1 MNRMVFA
8 VNKAADTALIKPVA
22 TVYTRITPSFLQT
35 GLSNMVNNM
44 ADVIT
49 VVNSALQ
56 FKWEQAARNLGRV
69 VTNTTVGLA
78 GFFDLATRDGF
89 VRGKED
95 FGQTLG
101 FWGVPPGPYLVLP
114 LLGPSTVRDG
124 TGLIVDFYTYPPTWL
139 ITDVRAANIT
149 YAATYV
155 IVRADRL
162 EAQQFVSDAAVDEYS
177 FVREAFLQQRINL
190 IWDGNP
196 PKEKLEDDDAGESA
210 ASDKGAAAPDETPAD
225 PVAKASALD

>member
-8 VNKAADTALIKPVA
+8 VNKAADTAVIKPVA

-35 GLSNMVNNM
+35 GLLNMVNNM

-78 GFFDLATRDGF
+78 GFFDLATREGL

-101 FWGVPPGPYLVLP
+101 FWGVPPGPFLVLP

-124 TGLIVDFYTYPPTWL
+124 AGLIVDLYTYPPTWL
-139 ITDVRAANIT
+139 INDVRAANIT

-196 PKEKLEDDDAGESA
+196 PKEKFDDDDAGEST
-210 ASDKGAAAPDETPAD
+210 ASDKGAAAPGETPD
-225 PVAKASALD
+225 PVAKTSALD